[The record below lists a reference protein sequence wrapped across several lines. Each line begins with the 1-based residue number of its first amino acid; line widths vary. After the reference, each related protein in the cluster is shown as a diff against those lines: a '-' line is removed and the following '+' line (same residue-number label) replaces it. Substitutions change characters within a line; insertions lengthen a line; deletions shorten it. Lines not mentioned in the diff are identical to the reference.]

1 MQFKSLASPP
11 VSEGQKGGRK
21 KQVVPNQAMSL
32 EEILK
37 RFVRNEALPI
47 GREALYHEGEDDLS
61 KLDDMDPVDK
71 KEYADRQRQVQR
83 EFKEQERVK
92 REKAKAKIEAE
103 ERSKIAAKMAQ
114 EMADKM
120 AASKKAE

>member
-1 MQFKSLASPP
+1 MQFKSLACPP

-71 KEYADRQRQVQR
+71 KEYADRQRQIQR

-92 REKAKAKIEAE
+92 RENAKAKIEAE